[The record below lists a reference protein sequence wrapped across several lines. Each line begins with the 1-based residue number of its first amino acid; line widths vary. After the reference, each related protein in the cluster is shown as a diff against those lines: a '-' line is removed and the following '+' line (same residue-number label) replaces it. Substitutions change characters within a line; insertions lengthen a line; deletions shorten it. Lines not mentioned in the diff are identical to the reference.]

1 MQNSKQI
8 ALITGAS
15 SGIGLATAKRL
26 VEEGYQVFG
35 TSRQGKSASNSE
47 IQMLSLDVTDDDSVK
62 AAITAI
68 IASEG
73 RLDLLVNNAG
83 FNLSVGGA
91 EESSIQQA
99 KDLFET
105 NFFGVVRMSLEAIA
119 HMRQQGS
126 GRIINI
132 GSVLGFMPMP
142 YMALYTA
149 TKHAI
154 AGYSESLDHE
164 VRTMGIRVSVIEP
177 AFMKTSIEAN
187 ARDVDRKLDTY
198 HDMRL
203 AMEKRLHEMLETA
216 EDPSIV
222 ANTVVKA
229 AKARNP
235 KTRYS
240 SGREANR
247 LDWMNTLLP
256 QALLNAGIRKHLH
269 LA

>member
-1 MQNSKQI
+1 MKNSKKI
-8 ALITGAS
+8 ALVTGAS

-35 TSRQGKSASNSE
+35 TSRQGKSVSNSG
-47 IQMLSLDVTDDDSVK
+47 IQMLSLDVTDDASVK
-62 AAITAI
+62 AVITEI
-68 IASEG
+68 IAREG

-105 NFFGVVRMSLEAIA
+105 NFFGTVRMSLEAIP

-154 AGYSESLDHE
+154 AGYSESLDNE
-164 VRTMGIRVSVIEP
+164 VRSMGIRVSVIEP

-187 ARDVDRKLDTY
+187 ARDVDRKLDAY
-198 HDMRL
+198 LDKRL
-203 AMEKRLHEMLETA
+203 AMEKRLHEMLEAA
-216 EDPSIV
+216 EDPSAV
-222 ANTVVKA
+222 ANTVVRV
-229 AKARNP
+229 AKASNP
-235 KTRYS
+235 KARYT
-240 SGREANR
+240 SGRDANR
-247 LDWMNTLLP
+247 LRWMNTLLP
-256 QALLNAGIRKHLH
+256 HALLNAAIRKHLR